1 MAFLT
6 YRQSDYKNS
15 NPTQQQK
22 DIIVDRPLTMFEIDQ
37 NFYSINNEVINLTLN
52 SGLAST
58 KNTPNTPLNKLFLG
72 NNANTITATGFYKT
86 NATINTPLK
95 ENTKSVILHIQ
106 GDGDTLNDVGAMQ
119 IVAGIGNGDDD
130 NHESKLY
137 FRNQL
142 GNGDWDSWSR
152 VATSGEILR
161 YVDEINQKL
170 DLKVNINGDASGN
183 ATFNSKLV
191 LRLPTDII
199 VSGYTRGDT
208 PNNQVFNRINFVDDS
223 NVAGED
229 HKLGNVD
236 YTVSANFVGISMT
249 SFNPVI
255 TSNNSEESSLKV
267 GWTFKDNDYVTYT
280 YAPSPI
286 DGLGNNQ
293 IATTGYVRDAC
304 HEIILENW
312 SEVLQGGTIESD
324 FTIKGTLDSVVLQ
337 ARNANV
343 DNLISTRNA
352 VKLPFIIG
360 SNPIAK
366 EEEFLGDLYF
376 TSDGVVIPDDNNSTG
391 KVENRID
398 TAGISEMSLIA
409 IPNTTSLGELT
420 NAKISVS
427 VNKSGNLITTFAPT
441 PPINDSSTQ
450 IATTE
455 WVGQKVNDLF
465 NAYTVNLNYL
475 QSQIDVRPTLTEVNT
490 LIQNNNNIATT
501 EWVGQKVNDL
511 FNAYTVNLNYLQ
523 SQIDVRPT
531 LTEVNTLIQNNNN
544 DIQSQIDVRPTLTE
558 VNTLIQNNNN
568 TAIANTLQNYP
579 TKTDLNNNLARYL
592 LQSQIDVRPTLTEV
606 NTLIQNNNN
615 TAIAN
620 TLQNYPTKTDLNN
633 NLARYLPLAGGTMSG
648 QIIYN
653 VGSSWYNGRNVA
665 VIRNTEST
673 GYHPLISSKSG
684 SYSWEIGTE
693 GSDNG
698 GGFRIGAVSDSNYNS
713 GNNTQSCYMRV
724 STDGDIVASRDLI
737 ATSWCYAQVF
747 RSTSDSRLKDNKEEM
762 SYDLS
767 SIKPYRYLLTTD
779 NTTHVGLI
787 AQEVEKVIPEA
798 VSENEDGWKT
808 LDYNSVVAALVGEV
822 NSLKQ
827 QIKELKEMI
836 KQNDN

>member
-161 YVDEINQKL
+161 YVDELNQKL
-170 DLKVNINGDASGN
+170 DLKMNIDGDASGN

-208 PNNQVFNRINFVDDS
+208 PNDQVFNRINFVDDS

-465 NAYTVNLNYL
+465 NENTVNLNY
-475 QSQIDVRPTLTEVNT
+475 I
-490 LIQNNNNIATT
+490 
-501 EWVGQKVNDL
+501 
-511 FNAYTVNLNYLQ
+511 Q

-544 DIQSQIDVRPTLTE
+544 DI
-558 VNTLIQNNNN
+558 
-568 TAIANTLQNYP
+568 
-579 TKTDLNNNLARYL
+579 
-592 LQSQIDVRPTLTEV
+592 QSQIDVRPTLTEV

-665 VIRNTEST
+665 VIRNTE
-673 GYHPLISSKSG
+673 GAEYHPLISSKSG
-684 SYSWEIGTE
+684 DYSWEIGTE
-693 GSDNG
+693 GSNNG
-698 GGFRIGAVSDSNYNS
+698 GGIRIGAVSDSNYNS

-724 STDGDIVASRDLI
+724 STDGDIVASRDLR
-737 ATSWCYAQVF
+737 ANSWCYAQIF

>member
-1 MAFLT
+1 MYNLFTNTPIMAFLT

-161 YVDEINQKL
+161 YVDDLNQKL

-208 PNNQVFNRINFVDDS
+208 PNDQVFNRINFVDDS

-441 PPINDSSTQ
+441 PPINDSSNQ

-465 NAYTVNLNYL
+465 NENTVNLNY
-475 QSQIDVRPTLTEVNT
+475 I
-490 LIQNNNNIATT
+490 
-501 EWVGQKVNDL
+501 
-511 FNAYTVNLNYLQ
+511 
-523 SQIDVRPT
+523 
-531 LTEVNTLIQNNNN
+531 
-544 DIQSQIDVRPTLTE
+544 
-558 VNTLIQNNNN
+558 
-568 TAIANTLQNYP
+568 
-579 TKTDLNNNLARYL
+579 
-592 LQSQIDVRPTLTEV
+592 QSQIDVRPTLTEV

-665 VIRNTEST
+665 VIRNTEGA

-684 SYSWEIGTE
+684 AYSWEIGTE
-693 GSDNG
+693 GSNNG
-698 GGFRIGAVSDSNYNS
+698 GGIRIGAVSDSNYNS

-724 STDGDIVASRDLI
+724 STDGDIVASRDLR
-737 ATSWCYAQVF
+737 ANNWCYAQIF

>member
-183 ATFNSKLV
+183 ATFNSKLM

-208 PNNQVFNRINFVDDS
+208 PNDQVFNRINFVDDS

-366 EEEFLGDLYF
+366 EGEFLGDLYF

-455 WVGQKVNDLF
+455 WVGQKVNNLF

-490 LIQNNNNIATT
+490 LITNN
-501 EWVGQKVNDL
+501 
-511 FNAYTVNLNYLQ
+511 
-523 SQIDVRPT
+523 
-531 LTEVNTLIQNNNN
+531 
-544 DIQSQIDVRPTLTE
+544 
-558 VNTLIQNNNN
+558 
-568 TAIANTLQNYP
+568 
-579 TKTDLNNNLARYL
+579 
-592 LQSQIDVRPTLTEV
+592 
-606 NTLIQNNNN
+606 
-615 TAIAN
+615 
-620 TLQNYPTKTDLNN
+620 NN
-633 NLARYLPLAGGTMSG
+633 NLARYLPLTGGTMSG
-648 QIIYN
+648 QILYN
-653 VGSSWYNGRNVA
+653 TASSWYSGRDIA
-665 VIRNTEST
+665 LIRNIESA

-698 GGFRIGAVSDSNYNS
+698 GGFRIGAVSDSNHSS
-713 GNNTQSCYMRV
+713 GNDTQSCYMRV
-724 STDGDIVASRDLI
+724 STDGDVIASRDLI
-737 ATSWCYAQVF
+737 ATNWCYAQIF
-747 RSTSDSRLKDNKEEM
+747 RSASDSRLKENKEEV

-767 SIKPYRYLLTTD
+767 SIKPYRYVLTTD
-779 NTTHVGLI
+779 NMTHVGLI
-787 AQEVEKVIPEA
+787 AQEVEQVIPEA
-798 VSENEDGWKT
+798 VSENEEGWKT

-827 QIKELKEMI
+827 QIKELKETI
-836 KQNDN
+836 LKNGNN

>member
-183 ATFNSKLV
+183 ATFNSKLM

-208 PNNQVFNRINFVDDS
+208 PNDQVFNRINFVDDS
-223 NVAGED
+223 NVARED

-376 TSDGVVIPDDNNSTG
+376 TSDGVEIPDDNNSTG

-409 IPNTTSLGELT
+409 IPNTTSLGELA

-490 LIQNNNNIATT
+490 LITNN
-501 EWVGQKVNDL
+501 
-511 FNAYTVNLNYLQ
+511 
-523 SQIDVRPT
+523 
-531 LTEVNTLIQNNNN
+531 
-544 DIQSQIDVRPTLTE
+544 
-558 VNTLIQNNNN
+558 
-568 TAIANTLQNYP
+568 
-579 TKTDLNNNLARYL
+579 
-592 LQSQIDVRPTLTEV
+592 
-606 NTLIQNNNN
+606 
-615 TAIAN
+615 
-620 TLQNYPTKTDLNN
+620 NN

-648 QIIYN
+648 QILYN
-653 VGSSWYNGRNVA
+653 TTSNWYSGRDIA
-665 VIRNTEST
+665 LIRNTEST

-698 GGFRIGAVSDSNYNS
+698 GGFRIGAVSDSNHSS
-713 GNNTQSCYMRV
+713 GNDTQSCYMRV
-724 STDGDIVASRDLI
+724 STDGDVIASRDLI
-737 ATSWCYAQVF
+737 ATNWCYAQIF
-747 RSTSDSRLKDNKEEM
+747 RSASDSRLKEHKEEV

-767 SIKPYRYLLTTD
+767 SIKPYRYVLTTD
-779 NTTHVGLI
+779 NMTHVGLI
-787 AQEVEKVIPEA
+787 AQEVEQVIPEA
-798 VSENEDGWKT
+798 VSENEEGWKT

-827 QIKELKEMI
+827 QIKVLKETI
-836 KQNDN
+836 LKNGNS

>member
-161 YVDEINQKL
+161 YVDDLNQKL

-208 PNNQVFNRINFVDDS
+208 PNDQVFNRINFADDS

-441 PPINDSSTQ
+441 PPINDSSNQ

-465 NAYTVNLNYL
+465 NENTVNLNY
-475 QSQIDVRPTLTEVNT
+475 I
-490 LIQNNNNIATT
+490 
-501 EWVGQKVNDL
+501 
-511 FNAYTVNLNYLQ
+511 
-523 SQIDVRPT
+523 
-531 LTEVNTLIQNNNN
+531 
-544 DIQSQIDVRPTLTE
+544 
-558 VNTLIQNNNN
+558 
-568 TAIANTLQNYP
+568 
-579 TKTDLNNNLARYL
+579 
-592 LQSQIDVRPTLTEV
+592 QSQIDVRPTLTEV

-653 VGSSWYNGRNVA
+653 VGSSWYNGRDVA
-665 VIRNTEST
+665 VIRNTEGT

-684 SYSWEIGTE
+684 AYSWEIGTE
-693 GSDNG
+693 GSNNG
-698 GGFRIGAVSDSNYNS
+698 GGIRIGAVSDSNYNS